1 MCQLWVTTCP
11 SCSSSPSP
19 SACLQNVG
27 LLQTP
32 GAGTPYS
39 ELIRRGLG
47 CVQGFEVMDVTR
59 SSPEFCADSYKFFL
73 SFLQEDTSTG
83 VDKISVEIIW
93 YSVLAFC
100 VCGLSPPQQWQ
111 GLFPWAFLG
120 GRFSPSRSLLAPGM
134 RKVSFICKAWSRGF
148 QQFWGSEERRI
159 PGMYT
164 FLSLLYFCFSG
175 NVMQFG
181 DMFST
186 SKHQSLGLIVC
197 KNPSF
202 GLCY

>member
-100 VCGLSPPQQWQ
+100 VCGLSSPLAVVGVVSLGFFRWKV
-111 GLFPWAFLG
+111 FPI
-120 GRFSPSRSLLAPGM
+120 
-134 RKVSFICKAWSRGF
+134 KVSSCTRH
-148 QQFWGSEERRI
+148 EE
-159 PGMYT
+159 GE
-164 FLSLLYFCFSG
+164 LYR
-175 NVMQFG
+175 
-181 DMFST
+181 
-186 SKHQSLGLIVC
+186 
-197 KNPSF
+197 
-202 GLCY
+202 